1 MILIFAQFA
10 HRTHNAISQPQPPS
24 PSPHHR
30 STDGRTDG
38 KTIFISN
45 STNLPLAPS
54 YGILRRGSSKD
65 GCGVERDWLI
75 FVSKGTSTT
84 TVNDAV
90 FEQQPTPLTFPSL
103 VDLQRRE
110 SDIITIMI
118 VKIGVCRW
126 LPN

>member
-1 MILIFAQFA
+1 MLF
-10 HRTHNAISQPQPPS
+10 
-24 PSPHHR
+24 R
-30 STDGRTDG
+30 SLSRLRLRPIIARRTDG
-38 KTIFISN
+38 QTGRRFSFP
-45 STNLPLAPS
+45 TPPTFPPLASS
-54 YGILRRGSSKD
+54 YGILRRGSDVELKEEHSD
-65 GCGVERDWLI
+65 GLR
-75 FVSKGTSTT
+75 FVSKGTATT

-90 FEQQPTPLTFPSL
+90 FEQQPTPLTFPPL